1 MIRMIKNNSTK
12 ELDLVKE
19 WNILI
24 NNDKL
29 VSHVQLQ
36 KPEVRM

>member
-24 NNDKL
+24 NYDKL
-29 VSHVQLQ
+29 VSHA
-36 KPEVRM
+36 